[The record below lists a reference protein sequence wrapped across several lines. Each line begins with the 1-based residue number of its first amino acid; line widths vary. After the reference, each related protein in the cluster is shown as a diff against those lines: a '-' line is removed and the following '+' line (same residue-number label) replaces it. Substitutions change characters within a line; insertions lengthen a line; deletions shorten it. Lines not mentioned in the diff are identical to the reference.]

1 MSLDVGFYLVD
12 HRLITLAMVALLVA
26 AGEIGFRRGVLK
38 RESKESVRS
47 LMSGTGGAMLGLLG
61 LLLGFTL
68 SMAVSRWDAR
78 RDVIVN
84 EANAIGTLWLR
95 AGFLEDSQR
104 DGLRDTLRDY
114 TDARIALGG
123 SRGNRPALRTARSK
137 SESGS
142 RGNRKELRTARSKSE
157 SLHGDIWPVIE
168 RADQPGRSPAVLTS
182 LITAANDVIDV
193 HELRLASIENYLPAS
208 LLLLLFAVAGVS
220 IGFLAWAF
228 GAANQGGRK
237 AIVALGLLIGAVL
250 LLIMDVNRPQ
260 RGRIGV
266 GVDSLERAG
275 KAMAT
280 PPPPERPG
288 DGALENK
295 RTDAGMEAGQ
305 AQ

>member
-1 MSLDVGFYLVD
+1 MSFDVGFYLVD
-12 HRLITLAMVALLVA
+12 HRLVVLGMIALLAV
-26 AGEIGFRRGVLK
+26 AGELGYRRGARK
-38 RESKESVRS
+38 SKSKESVRS

-95 AGFLEDSQR
+95 AGLIEDSQR
-104 DGLRDTLRDY
+104 DDLRNTLRTY

-123 SRGNRPALRTARSK
+123 SRGDRVALRAARS
-137 SESGS
+137 
-142 RGNRKELRTARSKSE
+142 TSE
-157 SLHGDIWPVIE
+157 SLHGDIWSAVE
-168 RADQPGRSPAVLTS
+168 RASRADHSNAVMGS
-182 LITAANDVIDV
+182 LINAANDVIDI
-193 HELRLASIENYLPAS
+193 HELRLASIENFLPAP

-260 RGRIGV
+260 RGRIEIGV
-266 GVDSLERAG
+266 ESLQRLSETMTTPIAHEG
-275 KAMAT
+275 SEKKAT
-280 PPPPERPG
+280 
-288 DGALENK
+288 
-295 RTDAGMEAGQ
+295 
-305 AQ
+305 